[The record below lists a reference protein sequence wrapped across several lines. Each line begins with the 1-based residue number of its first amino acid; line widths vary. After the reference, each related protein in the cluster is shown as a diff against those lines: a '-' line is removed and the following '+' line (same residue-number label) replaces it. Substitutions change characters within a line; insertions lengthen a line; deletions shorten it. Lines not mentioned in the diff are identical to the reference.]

1 MTSRASRSPNWET
14 ASKIDRRSSER
25 SLKLISSKLISIF
38 TPSPSFSIPYR
49 FVRRF
54 FKRFFLSLLV
64 DLVRASLFGKVLEPG
79 IDRRKLPRYV
89 TQQCQLVFLSLHIGE
104 RFLKEK
110 SRPSSL
116 FARTFDERRDS
127 SLSRLTP
134 RKRTNDRASLVSL
147 VTESSSAYLS
157 RLEVFFLLHFRQ
169 SAVVIS
175 VTKHRLVS
183 R

>member
-1 MTSRASRSPNWET
+1 
-14 ASKIDRRSSER
+14 
-25 SLKLISSKLISIF
+25 
-38 TPSPSFSIPYR
+38 
-49 FVRRF
+49 
-54 FKRFFLSLLV
+54 
-64 DLVRASLFGKVLEPG
+64 
-79 IDRRKLPRYV
+79 
-89 TQQCQLVFLSLHIGE
+89 LSLHIGE